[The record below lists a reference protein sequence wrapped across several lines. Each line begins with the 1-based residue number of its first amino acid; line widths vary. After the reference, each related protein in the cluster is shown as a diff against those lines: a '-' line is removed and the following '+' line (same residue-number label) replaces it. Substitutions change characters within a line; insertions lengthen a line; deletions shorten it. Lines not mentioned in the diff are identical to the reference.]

1 MYMVDVLF
9 LNSLILVH
17 TTYIHTYIHTRMINP
32 YLCVIRP
39 SIKYVIDIYTHVS
52 IVTFSQC
59 VYIEGPLPTSSSSHD
74 KATMMECTDEDMDA
88 LGDALSNLAV
98 KVPASI
104 SFGRGGRGRGC
115 KGGARGT

>member
-1 MYMVDVLF
+1 MVDVLF
-9 LNSLILVH
+9 LNSLI
-17 TTYIHTYIHTRMINP
+17 HTYIHTSMIDP
-32 YLCVIRP
+32 YLCAVQVIRP

-59 VYIEGPLPTSSSSHD
+59 VYIEGPLPTSSSSSHD

-88 LGDALSNLAV
+88 LGDALSNLTV